1 MAKFKPC
8 NYDQMVMLPISL
20 ENQLVPGSLEHT
32 INELVEKH
40 IELSVFDERYSNDD
54 TGASAIHP
62 KVLLKIVLFAYSR
75 GLISSR
81 QMERAC
87 LENITFMA
95 LACGYTPDHSTIA
108 AFISSMQEEVE
119 SVFCNVLLVCDQ
131 LGLLGGSHFSL
142 DGVKLSA
149 NVSKERSGTFDELKH
164 KRDKL

>member
-75 GLISSR
+75 GLVSSR
-81 QMERAC
+81 
-87 LENITFMA
+87 
-95 LACGYTPDHSTIA
+95 
-108 AFISSMQEEVE
+108 
-119 SVFCNVLLVCDQ
+119 
-131 LGLLGGSHFSL
+131 
-142 DGVKLSA
+142 
-149 NVSKERSGTFDELKH
+149 
-164 KRDKL
+164 